1 MRGALALV
9 AALVMPPLFAADGP
23 RLVFSKSF
31 PGSSPAF
38 VEITLDRAGNATY
51 RDAADDDQPMKFQLA
66 ESDTNDIFTLADKLG
81 RFNHP
86 LEAPVKVAFM
96 GMKTF
101 RFENGTEKHEVKF
114 NYSED
119 LDAQALLDWFERI
132 SETEQHVIDLE
143 RAAKYDKLGVNQA
156 VLLVQI
162 AFEHKRLVA
171 AQQFLPMLDRVA
183 KNDTYMH
190 MARER
195 AASLAEAIRA
205 SR

>member
-1 MRGALALV
+1 MKWAVVLAV
-9 AALVMPPLFAADGP
+9 APLFAADAP

-31 PGSSPAF
+31 PGSVPAY
-38 VEITLDRAGNATY
+38 VEITVDRGGNATY
-51 RDAADDDQPMKFQLA
+51 REAVDDDQPMKFQVA
-66 ESDTNDIFTLADKLG
+66 ESDTSEIFALADKLG

-101 RFENGTEKHEVKF
+101 RFENGADKHEVKF

-119 LDAQALLDWFERI
+119 PDAQALLDWFERI
-132 SETEQHVIDLE
+132 SETEQHVINLE

-171 AQQFLPMLDRVA
+171 AQQLLPMLDRVA
-183 KNDTYMH
+183 KNETYMH

-195 AASLAEAIRA
+195 AAGLADAIRA
-205 SR
+205 SK